1 MLPARK
7 TVSKKYL
14 HEEHSSKTF
23 GLRLASRLSY
33 ELRLHV
39 ERNSGHR
46 EDEMT
51 HLTLLAKLKILISI
65 LKVYLE
71 TD

>member
-1 MLPARK
+1 MLRARK
-7 TVSKKYL
+7 TVSKKPL

-39 ERNSGHR
+39 ERNSG
-46 EDEMT
+46 
-51 HLTLLAKLKILISI
+51 I
-65 LKVYLE
+65 
-71 TD
+71 